1 MKLFGLDASRAGAE
15 RLAEVLGVEL
25 SAHEEREFE
34 DGEFKVRPLESVR
47 DERVFVYHSLASG
60 AGLSANTKL
69 VRLLFFVGALKDA
82 GAARVSVL
90 APYLAYA
97 RKDRRTKS
105 RDPISIRYLAQIF
118 EAMSVDEI
126 ITMDVHNP
134 AAFENAF
141 RCRTKNIEAA
151 PVFAAHFAPVTD
163 TTERLVV
170 VSPDAG
176 GVKRARRFADLIA
189 ERVTCPV
196 DLAFLEKYRSEG
208 EVSGGLFAG
217 DVRDS
222 LVVIFD
228 DLISSGATMRRAAL
242 RCLERGAQSVHL
254 AATHGVFGTG
264 AGEALDDD
272 AISSVV
278 VTDTVPD
285 AKIRAAEFADK
296 LVVLESAGLLRPV
309 VSSR

>member
-15 RLAEVLGVEL
+15 RLAELLGIALAV
-25 SAHEEREFE
+25 HEEREFE
-34 DGEFKVRPLESVR
+34 DGEFKIRPLESVR
-47 DERVFVYHSLASG
+47 DEQVFVYHSLASG

-82 GAARVSVL
+82 GAASVSVI

-118 EAMSVDEI
+118 EAMHVDEM

-141 RCRTKNIEAA
+141 RCRTRNIEGA
-151 PVFAAHFAPVTD
+151 PVFVEHFAPVTD
-163 TTERLVV
+163 TAERLVV
-170 VSPDAG
+170 VSPDSG
-176 GVKRARRFADLIA
+176 GVKRARRFADLMA

-208 EVSGGLFAG
+208 EVTGGLFAG
-217 DVRDS
+217 EVRDS
-222 LVVIFD
+222 VVVIFD
-228 DLISSGATMRRAAL
+228 DLISSGTTMRRAAV
-242 RCLERGAQSVHL
+242 RCLERGAQSVHV
-254 AATHGVFGTG
+254 AATHGVFSSG
-264 AGEALDDD
+264 AAEALNDD

-278 VTDTVPD
+278 VTDSVPD
-285 AKIRAAEFADK
+285 ANSRGAEFGDK
-296 LVVLESAGLLRPV
+296 LVILESAALLVPV
-309 VSSR
+309 VSA